1 MFDQLSDRLTR
12 SLNKVRGRGRLTDDN
27 IANALRDVRRALL
40 EADVALPVVKTLL
53 DRIRV
58 RALGREVA
66 RSLNPG
72 QVFVKAVHEELT
84 AVLGGDSEEFPVPA
98 AAPIVIL
105 MAGLQGAGKTT
116 TAAKLAGWLKREQDK
131 RSLLVSADVYRPA
144 AIDQLERVAEQVGA
158 ASTRPASEDPVK
170 IVKAALDQARREM
183 IDVLIVDTAGRLHV
197 DAELMDEISRIH
209 AAIEPAETLFVAD
222 AMAGQDAVNVA
233 RTFDE
238 TLPLT
243 GVVLTKADG
252 DARGGAALSIREVTG
267 KPIKFLG
274 VGEKLDALERFHA
287 ERIASRILGKGDVL
301 TLVEEAERNVD
312 KDKADKLATKL
323 RKGKRFDLA
332 DFRDQL
338 GQMQSMG
345 GMGAMLDKLPGAG
358 KMQAGIKNQ
367 INDKSITRQ
376 IAMIDSMTPNERRH
390 PAIIKGSRRRR
401 IANGSGTQVQ
411 ELNRLLKQFT
421 QAQKM
426 MKKMSRGGMK
436 NMMRGLGGG
445 MPPGMG

>member
-1 MFDQLSDRLTR
+1 MFDQLSDRLSH
-12 SLNKVRGRGRLTDDN
+12 SLNKLRGRGRLTEDN
-27 IANALRDVRRALL
+27 IADALRDVRRALL
-40 EADVALPVVKTLL
+40 EADVALPVVKTLI

-58 RALGREVA
+58 RALGREVV

-72 QVFVKAVHEELT
+72 QVLVKAVHEELT
-84 AVLGGDSEEFPVPA
+84 AVLGGDSGEFPTRTSP
-98 AAPIVIL
+98 PTVIL

-116 TAAKLAGWLKREQDK
+116 TVAKLAGWLARERNK
-131 RSLLVSADVYRPA
+131 KSLLVSADVYRPA
-144 AIDQLERVAEQVGA
+144 AIDQLERVAAQVGA
-158 ASTRPASEDPVK
+158 ESIRPQSDDPVK
-170 IVKAALDQARREM
+170 IARAALEDARRRM
-183 IDVLIVDTAGRLHV
+183 VDVLIVDTAGRLHV
-197 DAELMDEISRIH
+197 DGELMDEIKRIH

-267 KPIKFLG
+267 KPIQFLG
-274 VGEKLDALERFHA
+274 VGEKLDALERFHP

-301 TLVEEAERNVD
+301 TLVEEAERTVD
-312 KDKADKLATKL
+312 REQAEKLANKL
-323 RKGKRFDLA
+323 KKGKGFDLV

-338 GQMQSMG
+338 RQMQAMG
-345 GMGAMLDKLPGAG
+345 GIGAMIDKLPGAD
-358 KMQAGIKNQ
+358 KLQAGVKNQ
-367 INDKSITRQ
+367 MNDQSVRRQ

-390 PAIIKGSRRRR
+390 PAIINGSRRRR
-401 IANGSGTQVQ
+401 IANGSGVQVQ

-426 MKKMSRGGMK
+426 MKKMSRGGMAK
-436 NMMRGLGGG
+436 MMRGLGGRL
-445 MPPGMG
+445 PPGIR

>member
-1 MFDQLSDRLTR
+1 MFDQLSDRLSQT
-12 SLNKVRGRGRLTDDN
+12 LNKVRGRGRLTDDN
-27 IANALRDVRRALL
+27 IADALRDVRRALL

-58 RALGREVA
+58 RALGREVVK
-66 RSLNPG
+66 SLNPG

-84 AVLGGDSEEFPVPA
+84 AVLGGDSAEFPVRT
-98 AAPIVIL
+98 APPTVIL

-116 TAAKLAGWLKREQDK
+116 TAAKLAGWLAREQNK
-131 RSLLVSADVYRPA
+131 KSLLVSADVYRPA
-144 AIDQLERVAEQVGA
+144 AIDQLERVAAQVGA
-158 ASTRPASEDPVK
+158 ESIRPASDNPVK
-170 IVKAALDQARREM
+170 IVKAALDDARRRM
-183 IDVLIVDTAGRLHV
+183 VDVLIVDTAGRLHI
-197 DAELMDEISRIH
+197 DAELMDEIKRIH
-209 AAIEPAETLFVAD
+209 AAIEPAETIFVAD

-238 TLPLT
+238 ALPLT

-274 VGEKLDALERFHA
+274 VGEKLDALERFHP

-312 KDKADKLATKL
+312 KAQAEKLANKL
-323 RKGKRFDLA
+323 RKGKGFDLA

-338 GQMQSMG
+338 KQMQSMG
-345 GMGAMLDKLPGAG
+345 GMAAMLDKLPGAN
-358 KMQAGIKNQ
+358 KLQAGVKNQ
-367 INDKSITRQ
+367 MNDQMVKRQ

-401 IANGSGTQVQ
+401 IALGSGTQVQ

-426 MKKMSRGGMK
+426 MKKMSRGGMAK
-436 NMMRGLGGG
+436 MMRGMGGQR
-445 MPPGMG
+445 PF